1 MQETAGRQSDDRP
14 LLATDPPLP
23 ADDFAPA
30 LWVPLTRALRA
41 RRRLIRMVE
50 ALPAP
55 QWLRESASPAWSRR
69 DVLAHLAASDRRYH
83 DALIAALNGSP
94 LEQWRPDPSA
104 PSPELD
110 RANALS
116 AERYIGQ
123 SVEHLA
129 AHLQDGAEKSTRL
142 FSALREEHV
151 LMPMGFAGNA
161 LSLLEAWA
169 SHDNDHADDII
180 NGPRMMRSL

>member
-1 MQETAGRQSDDRP
+1 MCVPEMDDRP

-41 RRRLIRMVE
+41 RRRLILMVE
-50 ALPAP
+50 TLPSP
-55 QWLRESASPAWSRR
+55 VWLDASAAPAWSRR

-94 LEQWRPDPSA
+94 LESWSPDPSS
-104 PSPELD
+104 PSPALD

-116 AERYIGQ
+116 AERFVGRPVSQ
-123 SVEHLA
+123 LA
-129 AHLQDGAEKSTRL
+129 AELQAGAEKSTAL
-142 FSALREEHV
+142 FSALTEEQV
-151 LMPMGFAGNA
+151 LLRMGFAGNA

-169 SHDNDHADDII
+169 MHDNDHADDII
-180 NGPRMMRSL
+180 NGPKMMRSL

>member
-1 MQETAGRQSDDRP
+1 MCVQEMEDRP

-23 ADDFAPA
+23 ADDFVPA

-41 RRRLIRMVE
+41 RRRLIQMVE

-55 QWLRESASPAWSRR
+55 VWLKESAAPAWSRR

-83 DALIAALNGSP
+83 DVLNAVLNRSP
-94 LEQWRPDPSA
+94 LEEWKPDPA
-104 PSPELD
+104 LPSIELD
-110 RANALS
+110 RANAFG
-116 AERYIGQ
+116 AERFAGQ
-123 SVEHLA
+123 PVEALA
-129 AHLQDGAEKSTRL
+129 EQLQAGSQKSTML
-142 FSALREEHV
+142 FAALTEDQV
-151 LMPMGFAGNA
+151 LMRMGFAGNA

-180 NGPRMMRSL
+180 NGPKMMRSL